1 MAFVKEPVPL
11 HIDQQNDSINSSL
24 SNNYDEILLNIEE
37 KSNKSAS
44 ISRSRSS
51 STSSQ
56 ASDAFTPVTSKTR
69 RAFMY
74 SDVDSASDV
83 PDETTFSVDN
93 VSKEELYQFF
103 RKMEHRCAK
112 YKARFRQVLDRM
124 QEYIIIS

>member
-11 HIDQQNDSINSSL
+11 HVDQLNDSINSSL
-24 SNNYDEILLNIEE
+24 SVFSPSNNYDEILLNVEE

-56 ASDAFTPVTSKTR
+56 ASDAFTSVTSKTR

-112 YKARFRQVLDRM
+112 YKARFRQVLD
-124 QEYIIIS
+124 